1 MTKWLNRRA
10 FDSTESVWLFS
21 SHKSDVKILIYSLL
35 SVPVKSVKKL
45 FAILNLINR
54 CCSLEMENE
63 VKVDIGP
70 PPGEMVVESEIES
83 FEDLG
88 PGTGIDNFSDF

>member
-1 MTKWLNRRA
+1 
-10 FDSTESVWLFS
+10 
-21 SHKSDVKILIYSLL
+21 
-35 SVPVKSVKKL
+35 
-45 FAILNLINR
+45 
-54 CCSLEMENE
+54 MENE

-88 PGTGIDNFSDF
+88 PGTGIDNFSYSFKKLSPT

>member
-1 MTKWLNRRA
+1 
-10 FDSTESVWLFS
+10 
-21 SHKSDVKILIYSLL
+21 
-35 SVPVKSVKKL
+35 
-45 FAILNLINR
+45 
-54 CCSLEMENE
+54 MENE

-88 PGTGIDNFSDF
+88 PGTGIDNFITDKSISTVTRFTSTVIVSFSLNSRIRDAISIFVAIINLKIA

>member
-1 MTKWLNRRA
+1 
-10 FDSTESVWLFS
+10 
-21 SHKSDVKILIYSLL
+21 
-35 SVPVKSVKKL
+35 
-45 FAILNLINR
+45 
-54 CCSLEMENE
+54 MENE

-88 PGTGIDNFSDF
+88 PGQGSTISVNLLKNFRLLEAPYLVRVDILKFNCRQYTFIIL

>member
-1 MTKWLNRRA
+1 
-10 FDSTESVWLFS
+10 
-21 SHKSDVKILIYSLL
+21 
-35 SVPVKSVKKL
+35 
-45 FAILNLINR
+45 
-54 CCSLEMENE
+54 MENE